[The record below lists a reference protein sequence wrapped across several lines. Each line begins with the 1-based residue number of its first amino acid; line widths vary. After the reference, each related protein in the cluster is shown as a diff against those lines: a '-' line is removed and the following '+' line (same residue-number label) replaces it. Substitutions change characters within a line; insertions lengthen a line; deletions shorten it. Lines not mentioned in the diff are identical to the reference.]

1 MDFSITDEQLRL
13 RAEVAGRAKAELASA
28 LVDDDREGRF
38 DRGSWKTIAD
48 MGIFAAIVP
57 TEYGGSGR
65 DVMTAVLMLE
75 GLGYGCPDNGLTLA
89 INSQIWT
96 VEEPLIRFGTEEQ
109 KQRYLPALCAGDLIA
124 ADAITEPGSGSDSYA
139 LETTA
144 QRTDGGYVLSG
155 VKAMIGMAPECDL
168 ALVYARTGPEAG
180 RWGITAFLV
189 EMGLEGIERGEV
201 TSKMGLRTNPM
212 GEIRFEG
219 CWVPESARLGP
230 EGAGAGVSDHSF
242 EWERCFIFASHV
254 GSMERQLEE
263 TVEYARKRRQFG
275 KPIGQ
280 FQSVSNRIADMRL
293 RLEVS
298 KLLLHQA
305 AWLKS
310 TDHDSGLA
318 AALTKLYVGE
328 AFLAS
333 SLDAVR
339 VHGGRGYLTESGIE
353 RDLRDSVGGVIYG
366 GTSDIQRQIVARLL
380 GL

>member
-1 MDFSITDEQLRL
+1 MDFSMTDEQLRL
-13 RAEVAGRAKAELASA
+13 RKDVAERARGELAAS

-57 TEYGGSGR
+57 AEYGGSGHN
-65 DVMTAVLMLE
+65 VMTAVLMLE

-89 INSQIWT
+89 VNSQIWT

-124 ADAITEPGSGSDSYA
+124 ADAITETGSGSDSYA

-144 QRTDGGYVLSG
+144 TQRGGGYVLNG
-155 VKAMIGMAPECDL
+155 VKTMIGMAPECDL

-189 EMGLEGIERGEV
+189 EMGREGIERGGV

-212 GEIRFEG
+212 GEIRFDD

-263 TVEYARKRRQFG
+263 TVEYARQRRQFR

-293 RLEVS
+293 RLEIS

-305 AWLKS
+305 AWLKT
-310 TDHDSGLA
+310 TDRDAGLS
-318 AALTKLYVGE
+318 AALTKLYIGE

-366 GTSDIQRQIVARLL
+366 GTSDIQRQIVARLS